1 MIQNNLTNFGNCK
14 MYFVEMKFILL
25 LYFIIVEIFKFILIF

>member
-14 MYFVEMKFILL
+14 MYFVEMLL
-25 LYFIIVEIFKFILIF
+25 EIFKFILIF